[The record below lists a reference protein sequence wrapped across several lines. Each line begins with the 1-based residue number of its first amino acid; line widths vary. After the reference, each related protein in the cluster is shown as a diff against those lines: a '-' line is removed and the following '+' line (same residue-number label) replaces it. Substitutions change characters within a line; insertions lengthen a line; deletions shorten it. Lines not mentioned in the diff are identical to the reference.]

1 MTLLRRVAPGLAT
14 LGLLVLAGCTAL
26 PGLRGVP
33 AAFGSARVVLT
44 GWSARTTQ
52 STAQDVSTV
61 SISLTPLGGIPGASQ
76 SQDIGR
82 ASVATDSAAAS
93 FSNLGAG
100 NWLVRAEAF
109 KADYTSLGAATASA
123 VVAAGAVTNMTLP
136 LKLAATN
143 GLNLVVGVQN
153 GKRHWNVMDPSLNE
167 ASAVDTQFANTIV
180 GVYQAP
186 SNYDWWTYSLTDPSG
201 SYPATYSMTAQ
212 GLLEVAIASQTPYVH
227 REPGGLD
234 TDLNAMPGDASLV
247 GTGSVALTLNGTTAT
262 HPYRR
267 YHFKIDYPYANGS
280 FHDVEVDRW
289 VAPSVGIFLE
299 NATEYQFNF
308 SSSGPSEYFNASQ
321 SMRLTGFHLVN
332 P

>member
-1 MTLLRRVAPGLAT
+1 MTLLSRVAPGLAT

-33 AAFGSARVVLT
+33 ASSGSARVVLT
-44 GWSARTTQ
+44 GWAARTAQ

-82 ASVATDSAAAS
+82 SSVASDSAAAS
-93 FSNLGAG
+93 FSNLAAG

-109 KADYTSLGAATASA
+109 KADSTSLATATASA
-123 VVAAGAVTNMTLP
+123 TVAAGAVTNVTLP

-143 GLNLVVGVQN
+143 GLNLVIGVEN
-153 GKRHWNVMDPSLNE
+153 GKRHWNVLDPSLKE
-167 ASAVDTQFANTIV
+167 DSAVDNQFADTIV
-180 GVYQAP
+180 GVYQTA
-186 SNYDWWTYSLTDPSG
+186 SNYDWWTYQLTNASG

-212 GLLEVAIASQTPYVH
+212 GLLEVAIAGQPSYVH
-227 REPGGLD
+227 HEPGGLD

-247 GTGSVALTLNGTTAT
+247 ATGSVALTLNGTTAT
-262 HPYRR
+262 YPYRR
-267 YHFKIDYPYANGS
+267 YNFKIDYPYADGS
-280 FHDVEVDRW
+280 QHDVEVDRW

-308 SSSGPSEYFNASQ
+308 SSSAPSEYFNASQ
-321 SMRLTGFHLVN
+321 SMSLTGFHLVN